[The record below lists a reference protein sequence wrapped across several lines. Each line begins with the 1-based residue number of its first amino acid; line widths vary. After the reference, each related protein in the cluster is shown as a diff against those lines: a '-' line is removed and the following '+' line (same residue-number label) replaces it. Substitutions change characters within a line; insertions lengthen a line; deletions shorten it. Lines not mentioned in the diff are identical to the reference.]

1 MKYMENILQKLPNE
15 NEAQYVWR
23 IGQAKDA
30 GLIESTWEELT
41 PTLNLQCGIGEEDYR
56 GESAWRKRYRVMQ
69 QSWDDVFS
77 KLKFTD
83 EHASSIKEQTDE
95 LYKAK
100 RQLFDQRR
108 EYNKILTSDAR
119 ADHLVERLI
128 EAANIA
134 PLKDYSNIFT
144 FKSCASNEEAVLLL
158 SDWHYGQVSN
168 NIWNQY
174 DTSIC
179 LQRVS
184 KLFDKVSA
192 ALTEH
197 EIKTLHVVLLG
208 DFVNGA
214 IHTGCRV
221 ASEED
226 TCEQLMHVSEILANF
241 INSISI
247 CVESVNVHSTY
258 GNHARTIQNKDDSI
272 HSDNMERVIPWW
284 LRQRLMKNNKV
295 HVIDSEFYEFIYFNV
310 CGYNV
315 VCTHG
320 DLDKFRDIG
329 VTINSLF
336 SKKYGKT
343 IDYTFSGDKHHLES
357 FEQFGV
363 ESALVGSLCGTD
375 EYANSKRLYA
385 NPMQTLCIFAPED
398 GKLCTYNIK
407 L

>member
-1 MKYMENILQKLPNE
+1 MS
-15 NEAQYVWR
+15 
-23 IGQAKDA
+23 D
-30 GLIESTWEELT
+30 
-41 PTLNLQCGIGEEDYR
+41 NLKRLD
-56 GESAWRKRYRVMQ
+56 GESQEQYFFRVCSMKESLGFTWPQMAEIFNAEFGCNKGDTAYRKE
-69 QSWDDVFS
+69 WAAFNKIFNANAD
-77 KLKFTD
+77 KLIGD
-83 EHASSIKEQTDE
+83 NVYSNEIKDQIDE

-100 RQLFDQRR
+100 KQLYDQRR
-108 EYNKILTSDAR
+108 EYNKILASDAR
-119 ADHLVERLI
+119 ADHLTEKLI
-128 EAANIA
+128 EAAKIA
-134 PLKDYSNIFT
+134 PLKNYSDVFA
-144 FKSCASNEEAVLLL
+144 FSDVASREEAVLCL

-184 KLFDKVSA
+184 KLFDKVVA
-192 ALTEH
+192 ALGEH
-197 EIKTLHVVLLG
+197 RVKTLHIVLLG

-221 ASEED
+221 ASEEN
-226 TCEQLMHVSEILANF
+226 TCEQLMHVSEILASF
-241 INSISI
+241 INEISVYVDAV
-247 CVESVNVHSTY
+247 CVYSTY
-258 GNHARTIQNKDDSI
+258 GNHARTIQDKNDSI

-284 LRQRLMKNNKV
+284 LKQRLKNNHKINIV
-295 HVIDSEFYEFIYFNV
+295 DSEYYEFIYLNV

-315 VCTHG
+315 ACCHG
-320 DLDKFRDIG
+320 DLERFKDLGMI
-329 VTINSLF
+329 VNNLF
-336 SKKYGKT
+336 SKKYGTT

-375 EYANSKRLYA
+375 EFANNRRLYS
-385 NPMQTLCIFAPED
+385 NPMQTLCIFTPED